1 MCVGGRV
8 VRCGAVR
15 CGGAMWIS
23 NRAERRVVGFITQ
36 NKMTGIHRGG
46 ERWNE
51 QMGYGTHMD
60 VWMPSVF
67 SCSSTAGTP
76 RGERSIDLNRVAL
89 FELVFCPVFHAV
101 PFTSRPTSWL

>member
-8 VRCGAVR
+8 VVQCDAVR
-15 CGGAMWIS
+15 CGAMWIS

-46 ERWNE
+46 ERGNE

-76 RGERSIDLNRVAL
+76 RGERSIAL
-89 FELVFCPVFHAV
+89 RSISSFRIGFSIRMIEDDGV
-101 PFTSRPTSWL
+101 